1 MRITLNSLFIT
12 SIATWLGLTGCS
24 QQQESGSLTL
34 GSQRFKH
41 IEVRANT
48 YTYNRQTE
56 PSIAADSSGN
66 LLVVW
71 GSRRQELGTYGVF
84 GQMLDPLGRRIGSE
98 FHINASVEG
107 MQSDPAVAFDNNDNA
122 WIVWD
127 SNHHNGSQ
135 RAIIARQFR
144 MNSTGQMVPAS
155 GELVIRQDNS
165 RCPFKPAL
173 AINRNNEMLVTWQSD
188 ENGRQTAIGCMVTE
202 SGKVKG
208 QPFELGEKSEG
219 RESHPCVA
227 TLGNGNF
234 AVAWARTNVD
244 GIPEHVIARI
254 VDRNQ
259 GPVNSERTVN
269 DVDGKMHIEPSIGTD
284 ANSHF
289 AVTWMT
295 REDASY
301 SVSYRIFDESGKSL
315 CEQRT
320 AANGPEWRSGA
331 ALAMHPDGDFTVFYN
346 VDKPEEANT
355 TIVEK
360 PSHRTIPAEI
370 RARRFNSDGTP
381 QGEPFRVNRF
391 NEGRQALAI
400 AASGCQ
406 GIWSKQNQLA
416 LAWAGNTGQDDHRGI
431 GVSIIAPATLSSPAP
446 KQIAQIPAAQDLAAG
461 DVYPSIPPYFDP
473 DFVREPRE
481 KPVMLRGADFGFL
494 GIQATGW
501 TPPDPDIAAGPDH
514 LVVVTN
520 GEIAFFEQDGTMTY
534 SKAIAGSG
542 GFWGSVGATSFVFD
556 PITVYDTLSNRFIA
570 AASEHADNG
579 DMALLL
585 AVSDDSNP
593 NGTWHKYRFNIS
605 SYGDFLDFPNLGV
618 DNDAIYLSAD
628 FFDSPSGN
636 WIFIIPKTPVLS
648 GNPVSISGLKTAT
661 GPVSLGNTKS
671 YEAGAPAQYF
681 ARTYNTSALR
691 LHAVTDPTGTP
702 TLHTVNVS
710 VPSFSYPPKAEQLGT
725 TNLADTIDVRIKNG
739 VYRNGSLW
747 LVHTIGQNNTARVR
761 WYEIV
766 TNGWPSSGLN
776 PTVRQ
781 SGTLNYGTGE
791 HNWMADI
798 NADDAGNAIICF
810 SRSSSSQYISVQ
822 RAIRRASDSLGT
834 FQDPVTLQASTSP
847 ETGDRWGDYAGVD
860 EEPDRPGTFW
870 TVNEYR
876 TSAWRTWVAR
886 ITIDCN
892 ENGIADDCDVDC
904 SNPNCNIPGCG
915 TSYDCNDNDI
925 PDECE
930 EDCNENG
937 IADECEIAALIT
949 AQPTDWSDCQGE
961 TITISVDAPD
971 ANSFQWWKDGTIV
984 TDGGSVSGATSDTL
998 TISNA
1003 QVDDSGTYSC
1013 HVADGCITNVSDTA
1027 TANVVAGVSL
1037 DMTPPSTI
1045 TQCSGTTVSLQV
1057 VVSGTEPI
1065 EYLWFKNGIQL
1076 DDDTRTTGSHTS
1088 NLRISQVA
1096 AEDQGDYTCQVSN
1109 VCNGFETDPITV
1121 EIEAAITK
1129 QPNDTCAETGA
1140 TAKFTV
1146 EATAAGQNIY
1156 YYWKKDGTYLSD
1168 GGNISGANSPV
1179 LTVSGVTGTDAGQ
1192 YAVRILT
1199 THCSLD
1205 SQEATLAVDN
1215 CPPCAHGNLGD
1226 MDGDGDHDL
1235 VDLQLF
1241 TVCFGAD
1248 VTVFE
1253 DCACANIDDT
1263 NDIVDL
1269 SDWEAMETILAGP
1282 E

>member
-1 MRITLNSLFIT
+1 MRITQNILFIT
-12 SIATWLGLTGCS
+12 FLTTWLSFTGCS
-24 QQQESGSLTL
+24 QKQASLSPEFREQ
-34 GSQRFKH
+34 GFKH

-56 PSIAADSSGN
+56 PSMAADSSGN

-84 GQMLDPLGRRIGSE
+84 GQLLDPLGRRIGSE
-98 FHINASVEG
+98 FHINTTVEG
-107 MQSDPAVAFDNNDNA
+107 MQSDPAVAFDNNDNG

-135 RAIIARQFR
+135 RAIMARQFHT
-144 MNSTGQMVPAS
+144 NSAGRMVPKTA
-155 GELVIRQDNS
+155 ELVIRQDNS
-165 RCPFKPAL
+165 RCPSKPAL
-173 AINRNNEMLVTWQSD
+173 AINQNNEILVTWQSD
-188 ENGRQTAIGCMVTE
+188 ESGRQTAMACLVTE
-202 SGKVKG
+202 SGTVKG
-208 QPFELGEKSEG
+208 QPFELGEKNGG
-219 RESHPCVA
+219 RESHPSITA
-227 TLGNGNF
+227 LSSGDF
-234 AVAWARTNVD
+234 AAVWARTNVN
-244 GIPEHVIARI
+244 GVPEHVIARI
-254 VDRNQ
+254 VDRDR
-259 GPVNSERTVN
+259 GPVNGEWIVN
-269 DVDGKMHIEPSIGTD
+269 TSDGKMHIEPSIGAD
-284 ANSHF
+284 GNDRF

-295 REDASY
+295 REDTSY
-301 SVSYRIFDESGKSL
+301 SVSYRIFDGTGKSL
-315 CEQRT
+315 SQQQT
-320 AANGPEWRSGA
+320 AAEGSEWKSGA
-331 ALAMHPDGDFTVFYN
+331 TVAMHPDGDFAVFYN
-346 VDKPEEANT
+346 VDKPEQSKEDS
-355 TIVEK
+355 IQK

-370 RARRFNSDGTP
+370 RARKFNATGRP
-381 QGEPFRVNRF
+381 LGESFRVNRF
-391 NEGRQALAI
+391 NKGRQALTV
-400 AASGCQ
+400 AASGNQ
-406 GIWSKQNQLA
+406 GIWSRQDQLA

-431 GVSIIAPATLSSPAP
+431 GVSIIAPKTLSSPAP
-446 KQIAQIPAAQDLAAG
+446 KQVAQVPAAQDLSVRK
-461 DVYPSIPPYFDP
+461 VYPLIPPYFDP
-473 DFVREPRE
+473 DFVREPRD
-481 KPVMLRGADFGFL
+481 KPVKLRGADYGFL

-534 SKAIAGSG
+534 SRAIAGGS

-593 NGTWHKYRFNIS
+593 NGTWHKYRFNVS

-618 DNDAIYLSAD
+618 DNEAIYISAD
-628 FFDSPSGN
+628 FFNTPSGN
-636 WIFIIPKTPVLS
+636 WIFIIPKAPVLDGDS
-648 GNPVSISGLKTAT
+648 VSISGLKTAS

-671 YEAGAPAQYF
+671 YETGAPAQYF
-681 ARTYNTSALR
+681 ARTNTTSSLR

-761 WYEIV
+761 WYEIK
-766 TNGWPSSGLN
+766 TNGWPGSGQN
-776 PTVRQ
+776 PTLKQ
-781 SGTLNYGTGE
+781 SGTFNFGEGE

-810 SRSSSSQYISVQ
+810 NRSSSSQYISVQ
-822 RAIRRASDSLGT
+822 RAIRRLNDPLGT
-834 FQDPVTLQASTSP
+834 FQDPVTLQVSTSP

-876 TSAWRTWVAR
+876 RSSWRTWVAR

-892 ENGIADDCDVDC
+892 ENGIADECDVDC

-915 TSYDCNDNDI
+915 TSDDCNENNI

-930 EDCNENG
+930 EDCNEND
-937 IADECEIAALIT
+937 IADECEIVMLVT
-949 AQPTDWSDCQGE
+949 DQPVDWTDCQSE
-961 TITISVDAPD
+961 TITLNVSAPD
-971 ANSFQWWKDGTIV
+971 ADSFQWLKNGTELV
-984 TDGGSVSGATSDTL
+984 NGGRVSGATSNTL
-998 TISNA
+998 NIFNA
-1003 QVDDSGTYSC
+1003 QIDDSAVYSC
-1013 HVADGCITNVSDTA
+1013 QIADGCLETISDPATVTVVGGISLDTTPPNTITACIGA
-1027 TANVVAGVSL
+1027 TASMQIGVS
-1037 DMTPPSTI
+1037 
-1045 TQCSGTTVSLQV
+1045 GA
-1057 VVSGTEPI
+1057 EPI
-1065 EYLWFKNGIQL
+1065 EYAWFKDGIQL
-1076 DDDTRTTGSHTS
+1076 DNNTRISGVHTN
-1088 NLRISQVA
+1088 NLRVSLLEVA
-1096 AEDQGDYTCQVSN
+1096 DEGDYVCRASN
-1109 VCNGFETDPITV
+1109 ICDTVETDPITV
-1121 EIEAAITK
+1121 AMEAVLAE
-1129 QPNDTCAETGA
+1129 QPHDTCAETGSAATFTANA
-1140 TAKFTV
+1140 TA
-1146 EATAAGQNIY
+1146 EGQDLY
-1156 YYWKKDGTYLSD
+1156 YYWHKDGAYLSD
-1168 GGNISGANSPV
+1168 GGNISGSKSSV
-1179 LTVSGVTGTDAGQ
+1179 LTVSGVTSTDAGQ
-1192 YAVRILT
+1192 YGVRILSMNCT
-1199 THCSLD
+1199 LD
-1205 SQEATLAVDN
+1205 SQLATLTVDD

-1248 VTVFE
+1248 ITVYE

-1269 SDWEAMETILAGP
+1269 SDWQALETILAGP